1 VKKAKLPNLKIFH
14 KRRKRKYEV
23 SNLPPGTITYKG
35 NKASIKTHLDII
47 EYNDSFY
54 DHKIGKS
61 VEDGFGGLQIDKV
74 TWINLNGLN
83 NINAIEVLGEHY
95 NIHPLTLEDIANTN
109 QRPKM
114 EENEDY
120 IFLVVKMIYY
130 NDDHELIIEHLS
142 IILGKG
148 YVITFQE
155 SDGDVFNNLRD
166 RIEHKKGRIRGYGA
180 DYLAYALLDAVVD
193 NYFSVMEI
201 LGEHVED
208 LEENIFEFETN
219 DLIANE
225 IQALKRQILKIR
237 RAVFPLREGINRLEK
252 NEHPLINPKIQHFT
266 RDLYDHIIQV
276 SESIDLYREMVWGL
290 MDMHMSI
297 ISNKMN
303 EIMKVLTIIA
313 TIFIP
318 LTFIAGIYGMNFEN
332 MPELHTRDGYFVLL
346 GLMAVIFIIMIIYF
360 RRKKW
365 L

>member
-1 VKKAKLPNLKIFH
+1 MKKAKLPNLKIFH
-14 KRRKRKYEV
+14 RRRNKIEV
-23 SNLPPGTITYKG
+23 SNLPPGTVIYKG
-35 NKASIKTHLDII
+35 KKTSTTTHLDII
-47 EYNDSFY
+47 EYNENLY
-54 DHKIGKS
+54 DHRIGKS
-61 VEDGFGGLQIDKV
+61 VEDGYGGERLDRV

-83 NINAIEVLGEHY
+83 NIAAIEALGEHY
-95 NIHPLTLEDIANTN
+95 NIHPLTLEDIANPN
-109 QRPKM
+109 QRPKL
-114 EENEDY
+114 EENDDY

-130 NDDHELIIEHLS
+130 NNDSEFVIEHLS
-142 IILGKG
+142 IILGRG

-155 SDGDVFNNLRD
+155 SDGDVFDNLRD

-208 LEENIFEFETN
+208 LEESIFHLETN
-219 DLIANE
+219 ENIANE
-225 IQALKRQILKIR
+225 IQALKRLILKIR

-252 NEHPLINPKIQHFT
+252 NEHPIIDHKIQHFT

-318 LTFIAGIYGMNFEN
+318 LTFIAGIYGMNFDN
-332 MPELHTRDGYFVLL
+332 MPELHTRYGYFVLL
-346 GLMAVIFIIMIIYF
+346 GIMAIIFIIMLIYF

>member
-1 VKKAKLPNLKIFH
+1 MKKAKLPNLNFF
-14 KRRKRKYEV
+14 RRRNKKYEV
-23 SNLPPGTITYKG
+23 TNFPPGTVRYRGK
-35 NKASIKTHLDII
+35 KASIKTHLDVI
-47 EYNDSFY
+47 EYNEQFY
-54 DHKIGKS
+54 NQRAGDR
-61 VEDGFGGLQIDKV
+61 VEDGFGGQDSNTI

-83 NINAIEVLGEHY
+83 NTEAIESLGEHY
-95 NIHPLTLEDIANTN
+95 GIHPLTLEDIANTN

-114 EENEDY
+114 EENEGY

-130 NDDHELIIEHLS
+130 NDNHELIIEHLS
-142 IILGKG
+142 IILAKH

-155 SDGDVFNNLRD
+155 SDGDVFDNLRE
-166 RIEHKKGRIRGYGA
+166 RIANKKGRIRGFGA

-208 LEENIFEFETN
+208 LEAHIFDHVADDNF
-219 DLIANE
+219 ANE
-225 IQALKRQILKIR
+225 IQALKGQILKIR
-237 RAVFPLREGINRLEK
+237 RAVLPLREGINRLEK
-252 NEHPLINPKIQHFT
+252 NEHPIMDARIQHFI

-276 SESIDLYREMVWGL
+276 SENIDLYREMVWGL

-318 LTFIAGIYGMNFEN
+318 LTFIAGIYGMNFQN
-332 MPELHTRDGYFVLL
+332 MPELQTRYGYFVLL
-346 GLMAVIFIIMIIYF
+346 GIMAIIFILMLVYF

>member
-1 VKKAKLPNLKIFH
+1 MKKAKLPNLKIFH
-14 KRRKRKYEV
+14 RRHKKYEV
-23 SNLPPGTITYKG
+23 SNLPPGTIRYRGKKEST
-35 NKASIKTHLDII
+35 KTHFDII
-47 EYNDSFY
+47 EYNENY
-54 DHKIGKS
+54 YNHHVGNS
-61 VEDGFGGLQIDKV
+61 VEDSFGGDSEGTV

-83 NINAIEVLGEHY
+83 NIQAIEELGEHY
-95 NIHPLTLEDIANTN
+95 GIHPLTLEDIANTN
-109 QRPKM
+109 QRPKL
-114 EENEDY
+114 EENEGY
-120 IFLVVKMIYY
+120 IFMVVKMLYY
-130 NDDHELIIEHLS
+130 NDEHELIIEHLS
-142 IILGKG
+142 IILSHD

-155 SDGDVFNNLRD
+155 SDGDVFDNLRD

-180 DYLAYALLDAVVD
+180 SYLAYALLDAVVD
-193 NYFSVMEI
+193 NYFSVMEV
-201 LGEHVED
+201 LGEHIED
-208 LEENIFEFETN
+208 MESNIFEMDTTDEV
-219 DLIANE
+219 ANE
-225 IQALKRQILKIR
+225 IQMLKRQILKIR
-237 RAVFPLREGINRLEK
+237 RAVLPLREGINRLEK
-252 NEHPLINPKIQHFT
+252 NEHPLMDPKIQHFI

-332 MPELHTRDGYFVLL
+332 MPELQTRYGYFVLL
-346 GLMAVIFIIMIIYF
+346 SVMAVIFIIMLLYF